1 MHDTDRSHHLGPKA
15 KKPSEDQAVGVGETE
30 SLWRRAPQDI
40 ELMAKNKVLQVEFG
54 PRPETDGKLGKEEP
68 DNLDHAIQTSDRPR
82 KS

>member
-1 MHDTDRSHHLGPKA
+1 MVERYCRVLQDVAKA
-15 KKPSEDQAVGVGETE
+15 PD
-30 SLWRRAPQDI
+30 WRRAPQDI
-40 ELMAKNKVLQVEFG
+40 ELMAKNKVLQVVFG